1 METVKTNITFE
12 KELLIPHI
20 IYQKNPIKAIKSKL
34 GNDVNIISYTVSD
47 ALTTNEEFIVK
58 VVYSAIDF
66 SPFEIYKVNNV
77 KRINTNSDKYI
88 GEVVIGDTIS
98 YVKLSSNCKEAFV
111 KINTLTQNITDDI
124 VYYGDIITCPQ
135 DIMSNFCSAF
145 CTVKLSY
152 HGTAIKTT
160 IPQDEPLNKII
171 NMPVDGNVD
180 KKAFDELQSMSHDYS
195 RNYFDISYL
204 KQQIS
209 NKVNVLNTKSQ
220 IKAPGIYSA
229 ENLTMNELSEIL
241 KKTKTGIFFMLSDRS
256 SPYSFVYLPNHEM
269 TIKPHLID
277 HMLIVMS
284 KDIENIFK
292 FNNTHFI

>member
-1 METVKTNITFE
+1 MNF
-12 KELLIPHI
+12 
-20 IYQKNPIKAIKSKL
+20 
-34 GNDVNIISYTVSD
+34 
-47 ALTTNEEFIVK
+47 
-58 VVYSAIDF
+58 
-66 SPFEIYKVNNV
+66 
-77 KRINTNSDKYI
+77 RINVGEIKLNTNQVNQQIKNTQQQLQRVGNIKGSSLN
-88 GEVVIGDTIS
+88 IGDGS
-98 YVKLSSNCKEAFV
+98 
-111 KINTLTQNITDDI
+111 
-124 VYYGDIITCPQ
+124 
-135 DIMSNFCSAF
+135 
-145 CTVKLSY
+145 
-152 HGTAIKTT
+152 
-160 IPQDEPLNKII
+160 
-171 NMPVDGNVD
+171 
-180 KKAFDELQSMSHDYS
+180 KAFDELQSMSHDYS